1 MSPMIKVIKIQNKA
15 ALDKF
20 YRRLFFYK
28 RFWFKKTK
36 FVLDSHYNELNPIIE
51 ALNIKNK
58 KQRITYIYDKACE
71 QIDDY
76 YQNKNICGLKNNKCY
91 VQQKLNN
98 KAINGC
104 CRICLY
110 QSSKGCTTKNLTCKL
125 FTCSEVEKRC
135 KVITFDDLKILNLL
149 SFRNRMILKSDY
161 FSKRED
167 VINDLYIGS
176 MFIWCIKLVVRMIN
190 TIYVLKRKKIEEK

>member
-1 MSPMIKVIKIQNKA
+1 MHIIINNKA

-20 YRRLFFYK
+20 YKKLFFYK
-28 RFWFKKTK
+28 SFLFKKTK
-36 FVLDSHYNELNPIIE
+36 FTVETKFEEVKPIIK
-51 ALNIKNK
+51 ALNIKK
-58 KQRITYIYDKACE
+58 RKQRITYIYDEACN
-71 QIDDY
+71 QIDNHY
-76 YQNKNICGLKNNKCY
+76 KSKNICGFKNNKCY

-98 KAINGC
+98 GTINGC
-104 CRICLY
+104 CRMCMY

-135 KVITFDDLKILNLL
+135 KIITFDDLKILNLL

-167 VINDLYIGS
+167 VIKDLYYGS
-176 MFIWCIKLVVRMIN
+176 FFLWTIRIVIRMIIN
-190 TIYVLKRKKIEEK
+190 FSTLKKTKNI

>member
-1 MSPMIKVIKIQNKA
+1 MPRIIINDKL

-20 YRRLFFYK
+20 YRKLFFYK
-28 RFWFKKTK
+28 SFIFKKSTFTVETK
-36 FVLDSHYNELNPIIE
+36 FQEVKPIIN
-51 ALNIKNK
+51 ALNIKK
-58 KQRITYIYDKACE
+58 RKQRIIYIYDEACK
-71 QIDDY
+71 QIDNH
-76 YQNKNICGLKNNKCY
+76 YQNKNICGFKNNKCY

-98 KAINGC
+98 GTINGC
-104 CRICLY
+104 CRMCKY
-110 QSSKGCTTKNLTCKL
+110 QSKYGCTTQNLTCKL

-135 KVITFDDLKILNLL
+135 KVIAFDDLKILKLL
-149 SFRNRMILKSDY
+149 SFRNKMILKSDY

-176 MFIWCIKLVVRMIN
+176 MLIWCIKIVIRMIN